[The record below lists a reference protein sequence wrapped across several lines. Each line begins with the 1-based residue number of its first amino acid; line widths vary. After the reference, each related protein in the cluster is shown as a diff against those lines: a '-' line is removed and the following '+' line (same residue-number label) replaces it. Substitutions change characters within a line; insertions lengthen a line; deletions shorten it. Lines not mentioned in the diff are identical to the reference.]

1 MCSLLCNESQ
11 SAGGLDH
18 LYDTSSLVM
27 GRVRGVDEKVN
38 ISQTVVALCF
48 PRHILGDECGVS
60 GVRDVNIV
68 DIHGPFECQ

>member
-1 MCSLLCNESQ
+1 
-11 SAGGLDH
+11 
-18 LYDTSSLVM
+18 M